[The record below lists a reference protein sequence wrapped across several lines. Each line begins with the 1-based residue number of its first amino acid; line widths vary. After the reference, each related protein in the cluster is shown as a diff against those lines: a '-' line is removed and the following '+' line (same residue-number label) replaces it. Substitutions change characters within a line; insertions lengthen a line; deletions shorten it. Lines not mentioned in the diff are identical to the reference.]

1 MDAMAK
7 IMQGGASS
15 AFQVGVWIHGMYMRK
30 HSEKVS
36 NNLSNVKRLGN
47 LKSLRPSVCRDNQVL
62 EARILY
68 IGINP
73 RLTDT
78 CI

>member
-7 IMQGGASS
+7 IIHGGASS

-30 HSEKVS
+30 HSAKVF

-47 LKSLRPSVCRDNQVL
+47 LISLKSSVCRDNQAL
-62 EARILY
+62 KTEIFY
-68 IGINP
+68 ISI
-73 RLTDT
+73 
-78 CI
+78 